1 MYNKSR
7 ASKESARYSVNFPTP
22 SDYLIVIYLLQDS
35 HRPRQSATK
44 PLFHL
49 WMLEHTSWT
58 WRGDVTRTC
67 ALLVRK

>member
-7 ASKESARYSVNFPTP
+7 ASKETARYSVNFPTP

-35 HRPRQSATK
+35 HRPRQSS
-44 PLFHL
+44 
-49 WMLEHTSWT
+49 SWT
-58 WRGDVTRTC
+58 WRGDVTRKC